1 MAARV
6 RHTMHD
12 TPTTPQP
19 RASKLGAKHLRRVAL
34 LLTVCGWLTAILTLG
49 WSLSLLKLVGWQAAL
64 VPTPGVMGGLLAV
77 WFASRG
83 RPYLG
88 GAIQCGAL
96 YVVVCVSCVL
106 LDQATDQMPRTTHLF
121 LVPLA
126 TGLYMGLRGSSPL
139 LRHTIV
145 TLVFL
150 TFVVLASTSW
160 GGHHSLNLPD
170 ELRIIGGKVNAVSAA
185 LAMYLALYIMQA
197 DVEARNAYEADLREA
212 VRSNQLTL
220 HYQPQVDEDG
230 QMLGAEALLRWPH
243 PRRGMISPA
252 EFIPLA
258 EKSGLIIPM
267 GEWVIDTACVHL
279 AELAK
284 HPETANLTLSVNIS
298 VQQIRQPD
306 FVVQAMA
313 AIERH
318 GVDPKRLKM
327 ELTESVFA
335 HDMDDLINK
344 MKALKQYGVSFSL
357 DDFGTGYSSLSYLKR
372 LPLDQ
377 LKIDQAFVRDLLTQ
391 PRDLAIAKTIV
402 ELGTTLNMAVIAEGV
417 ETREQRQILMA
428 MGCRQFQGYL
438 FGKPMPLLAL
448 REQAYR
454 MHAAA
459 ATVASAE
466 PASKACAEGD
476 ADAARSG
483 APAHA

>member
-1 MAARV
+1 
-6 RHTMHD
+6 MH
-12 TPTTPQP
+12 PTTPP
-19 RASKLGAKHLRRVAL
+19 PSNRASRLGAKHLRRVAL
-34 LLTVCGWLTAILTLG
+34 LLTVCGWLTAVMTLG
-49 WSLSLLKLVGWQAAL
+49 WTLGLLHMIGWQAAL
-64 VPTPGVMGGLLAV
+64 IPAPGVLAGLLAV

-96 YVVVCVSCVL
+96 YAVVCLTCL
-106 LDQATDQMPRTTHLF
+106 FLDQTTDQMPRTTHLF

-126 TGLYMGLRGSSPL
+126 TGMYMGLRGSPKL
-139 LRHTIV
+139 WRHGIV
-145 TLVFL
+145 AFIFL
-150 TFVVLASTSW
+150 TFAVLACTSL
-160 GGHHSLNLPD
+160 GGQPAHNLPQ
-170 ELRIIGGKVNAVSAA
+170 ELRVIGGKLNTVVAA
-185 LAMYLALYIMQA
+185 AAMYIAMHIMQA

-212 VRSNQLTL
+212 VRAGQLAL
-220 HYQPQVDEDG
+220 HYQPQVDQDG
-230 QMLGAEALLRWPH
+230 QVLGAEALLRWPH

-258 EKSGLIIPM
+258 EKSGLILPM
-267 GEWVIDTACVHL
+267 GEWVLDTACGHL
-279 AELAK
+279 AELAR
-284 HPETANLTLSVNIS
+284 HPDTAHLTISVNIS
-298 VQQIRQPD
+298 VHQIRQPD

-318 GVDPKRLKM
+318 KVDPRRLKM

-335 HDMDDLINK
+335 RDMDDLITK

-402 ELGTTLNMAVIAEGV
+402 DLGTSLNMAVMAEGV
-417 ETREQRQILMA
+417 ETREQHQILEA

-438 FGKPMPLLAL
+438 FGKPMPLAAL
-448 REQAYR
+448 LEQATHT
-454 MHAAA
+454 HAHTPAPWPA
-459 ATVASAE
+459 RPAE
-466 PASKACAEGD
+466 EPRA
-476 ADAARSG
+476 G
-483 APAHA
+483 APVHA